1 MQSLD
6 KKTRQQRDDQL
17 DRRRLLSLQAT
28 KKLILHLEKETQHC
42 PSFAGRSRERVWRKQ
57 RRGASIQT
65 MHKYIKKL
73 KLEAEHSVLLYL
85 NYNMY
90 VVALAQLV
98 RFLVMKLIHPDSI
111 LRFDICV
118 PFTANYSFSE
128 RRRLHRQ

>member
-1 MQSLD
+1 VEE
-6 KKTRQQRDDQL
+6 T
-17 DRRRLLSLQAT
+17 T
-28 KKLILHLEKETQHC
+28 K
-42 PSFAGRSRERVWRKQ
+42 R
-57 RRGASIQT
+57 ASIQT

-73 KLEAEHSVLLYL
+73 KLEGEHSVLLYL

-118 PFTANYSFSE
+118 SFTANYSFSG
-128 RRRLHRQ
+128 RRCLHRQ

>member
-1 MQSLD
+1 VEE
-6 KKTRQQRDDQL
+6 T
-17 DRRRLLSLQAT
+17 T
-28 KKLILHLEKETQHC
+28 K
-42 PSFAGRSRERVWRKQ
+42 
-57 RRGASIQT
+57 RGQYPNYAQI
-65 MHKYIKKL
+65 YKKL

-90 VVALAQLV
+90 VVVLAQLV

-118 PFTANYSFSE
+118 PFTANYSFSG